1 MILDRNFIDFIA
13 LGRPLLNTTEARGA
27 GNWNGDIL
35 TSRASSREE
44 SESPPLPSEEN
55 MLEILAWIL
64 GPSLSWKA
72 YQCLHVLGVSRL
84 AVARSIFETE
94 GTAIESAVSW
104 CPIQFLTLP
113 YARLEPFRVDN
124 YASH

>member
-13 LGRPLLNTTEARGA
+13 LGRPLLNTTESRGA

-35 TSRASSREE
+35 TSRASNREE
-44 SESPPLPSEEN
+44 SESPLLPSEEN

-72 YQCLHVLGVSRL
+72 YQNLHVLGV
-84 AVARSIFETE
+84 
-94 GTAIESAVSW
+94 
-104 CPIQFLTLP
+104 
-113 YARLEPFRVDN
+113 
-124 YASH
+124 